1 MYFVTLIHQWKKA
14 NKIYVMTLLKKKKTV
29 SVDQYQVDS
38 HPTVSSDS

>member
-14 NKIYVMTLLKKKKTV
+14 NKIYVMTLLKKKTV